1 MRRRLKSAGLW
12 LLVLALAAGSM
23 ALPWM
28 VCRGYDRELFAQPRT
43 RPATDL
49 ALSAAARENGF
60 VSQLYERQRLLGGW
74 SEGWEPLEGEAADA
88 AAENAR
94 ETLLEL
100 MKLENLPD
108 GARQTVGEALAQ
120 SGQGLAW
127 RDEMGFVRVWLGDVY
142 LITEPVTG
150 LPARL
155 SVYGPAD
162 APADPMALLD
172 GLRGHVI
179 TCDEVGCGVVPLD
192 RADEAYREAVGRL
205 CCALAEEAD
214 AVVRVIAGVPQWIKG
229 EKPCM

>member
-1 MRRRLKSAGLW
+1 MRRRLKTAGLW
-12 LLVLALAAGSM
+12 HSVLALAAGSM

-74 SEGWEPLEGEAADA
+74 SEGWEPL
-88 AAENAR
+88 
-94 ETLLEL
+94 
-100 MKLENLPD
+100 
-108 GARQTVGEALAQ
+108 AQ

-162 APADPMALLD
+162 APADPMALLEEWRAL
-172 GLRGHVI
+172 LRVDVLPDWEETQTVQAGATELRSVQ
-179 TCDEVGCGVVPLD
+179 
-192 RADEAYREAVGRL
+192 GRL
-205 CCALAEEAD
+205 RLQVCAAHETFLLEA
-214 AVVRVIAGVPQWIKG
+214 ASFS
-229 EKPCM
+229 